1 MKVVNTTLQIGSY
14 VLKSQSGTAGDKK
27 LKVNTETGELLVGGL
42 KFPYVPTNKLSFNPD
57 GVMRFKDSEL
67 QVTVGN
73 LWMTT
78 NVVRLESFPN
88 LNPGSQVMLSIEYGT
103 QSAII
108 SNAAKQSILLRYLPG
123 TPVFITAVNYSTG
136 AVGRSTLNPVPGGAY
151 QIEAASTSTQTGAL
165 ETFCVRYDYDY
176 ANAPTPADYKFIRSF
191 SGWTINNILAATPAL
206 VREKYLQIYND
217 YMVGS
222 NTSGYAFGLEIS
234 SYKRLM
240 RTNNFINSP
249 VYLYRYKDVNGNFT
263 SQPMSERITEFS
275 PLVPGVPFTVETG
288 GYFSLLT
295 YTGNDSMTEENFGNI
310 VWANIQGGQLDDHLF
325 FLEAGKE
332 YVCFFSMMANGIG
345 VNAVD
350 PYPSG
355 TGYAGDISMENNITF
370 QCQVTG
376 PLTKI
381 CTLQQ
386 TVDTRQTTYNV
397 TLTVTPLN

>member
-14 VLKSQSGTAGDKK
+14 VLKSQSGTAGDRKIVLDADNGK
-27 LKVNTETGELLVGGL
+27 LNVGGL
-42 KFPYVPTNKLSFNPD
+42 AFPFISANSLSFNPD
-57 GVMRFKDSEL
+57 GVLRFKDGEL

-78 NVVRLESFPN
+78 NVVRLESWPN
-88 LNPGSQVMLSIEYGT
+88 LAPGSQVMFSIEYGG
-103 QSAII
+103 QAAII
-108 SNAAKQSILLRYLPG
+108 SNAAKQSILLRHIEG
-123 TPVFITAVNYSTG
+123 SAINIIAVNYSTG
-136 AVGRSTLNPVPGGAY
+136 AVGRTTFTPVPGGAY
-151 QIEAASTSTQTGAL
+151 QLEAQSTSTQTGAL

-176 ANAPTPADYKFIRSF
+176 ANAPTPANYKFIRSF
-191 SGWTINNILAATPAL
+191 SGWTINNILATTPAL

-263 SQPMSERITEFS
+263 SQPISERIAEFS

-386 TVDTRQTTYNV
+386 TVDTRQTTYAV
-397 TLTVTPLN
+397 TIAVTPLN